1 MSPAARGFR
10 PRPTGGHLTEPNQK
24 SQAFFVTFSGFLPVF
39 SRCVVKIRKIRNEEQ
54 KNQGRTPREKLGWLR
69 APRPIE
75 TKSDG
80 GGRRSSGCG
89 CDNTGRTETPLPLR
103 RYRNPPQVAAL
114 LCGLPGGSRGQSAGS
129 AKPPYT
135 QGARRLSGSGYL
147 GDGEQSND
155 GKSDDD
161 GTHDGSPN
169 TPIAS
174 SSGSHWYRFPF
185 SSSTMTTSRRGTSA
199 WHGYMAALCHTLLPQ
214 WSHICSHV
222 CGSYHH

>member
-10 PRPTGGHLTEPNQK
+10 PHPTGGHLTESNQK

-39 SRCVVKIRKIRNEEQ
+39 SRCVVKIRKTRNEEPKKQ
-54 KNQGRTPREKLGWLR
+54 RRTPPPELGWVG

-103 RYRNPPQVAAL
+103 RYRNPPQVAAPL
-114 LCGLPGGSRGQSAGS
+114 YGLPSGSRGQSAGS

-147 GDGEQSND
+147 GDREQCDD
-155 GKSDDD
+155 GDDD
-161 GTHDGSPN
+161 DDAAHDGSPN
-169 TPIAS
+169 TPARS
-174 SSGSHWYRFPF
+174 SVGSH
-185 SSSTMTTSRRGTSA
+185 
-199 WHGYMAALCHTLLPQ
+199 L
-214 WSHICSHV
+214 
-222 CGSYHH
+222 